1 MPSNNFQK
9 NDFFIIF
16 HVFQVCCLISAWVA
30 RACIE
35 KNFQY
40 FRDKSASN
48 FFSIVLTVKPFQHG
62 LGITKSY
69 FQLNFHVD
77 STHNFYGAQTESFFF
92 SRFFLLCQIIK
103 GSSNKQS
110 DHPSPCVSDHRTAS
124 AVTFSLFERYK
135 KYLEGSRRHI
145 NSSSSQIFSK
155 IEDGKCFVT
164 DGRTDGRT
172 DTRTNAGNLRGTP
185 LVCENPVKHFRA
197 LKKYVT
203 NHSRHT
209 GTFMRHPESISKKSF
224 FS

>member
-1 MPSNNFQK
+1 MIFSS
-9 NDFFIIF
+9 FFMIF
-16 HVFQVCCLISAWVA
+16 RYAVLTSRWVV
-30 RACIE
+30 RSWIE
-35 KNFQY
+35 EKCPI

-69 FQLNFHVD
+69 FQLNFHGNR
-77 STHNFYGAQTESFFF
+77 THNFYGAQTESFFF
-92 SRFFLLCQIIK
+92 HVFLLCQIIK

-110 DHPSPCVSDHRTAS
+110 DHPSPCVSYHRTAS

-164 DGRTDGRT
+164 HGRTHART
-172 DTRTNAGNLRGTP
+172 LGEMQGT
-185 LVCENPVKHFRA
+185 CEGPHLFVKI
-197 LKKYVT
+197 L
-203 NHSRHT
+203 
-209 GTFMRHPESISKKSF
+209 
-224 FS
+224 